1 MAPTTPLPFLNRTD
15 AGRQLAAKLAQYS
28 HHQSKNLLILTL
40 PRGGVPVGAEVAK
53 ILNAPLDVFTIR
65 KLGVPGNE
73 ELAFGAI
80 ASGNTQIL
88 NDDIIQLL
96 NISQSTIDQIAAKER
111 AELFRRENV
120 YRPNRPPIDT
130 ANRTVIL
137 IDDGLATGASMRAAA
152 IAVRRMNPARLI
164 IAVPVAAAETCDLMR
179 SFADE
184 LVCLYMPEPF
194 LSVSFWYKDFSPTT
208 DADVLRS
215 INTLKRE
222 FRRYT

>member
-111 AELFRRENV
+111 AELFRR
-120 YRPNRPPIDT
+120 
-130 ANRTVIL
+130 
-137 IDDGLATGASMRAAA
+137 
-152 IAVRRMNPARLI
+152 
-164 IAVPVAAAETCDLMR
+164 
-179 SFADE
+179 
-184 LVCLYMPEPF
+184 
-194 LSVSFWYKDFSPTT
+194 
-208 DADVLRS
+208 
-215 INTLKRE
+215 
-222 FRRYT
+222 